1 MSRVENIKKL
11 SHLSFAVKK
20 FLKYYPWNDCNP
32 SQSKKLDKKIS
43 DCKVAIVSSAGLV
56 VDDEHEPFD
65 NNIKFGDWSYRV
77 ISKDVDSSKLKE
89 YHTSNSFDH
98 SGIKKNPFS
107 ALPITHLKELEKQG
121 YIGSV
126 SERHISLMGSNINKK
141 KLLKHSVPK
150 IIDIFKNDNVDIVIF
165 VPV

>member
-1 MSRVENIKKL
+1 MSRVENLKKL
-11 SHLSFAVKK
+11 SHFSFAVNK
-20 FLKYYPWNDCNP
+20 FLKYYPWIVCNP
-32 SQSKKLDKKIS
+32 NQSKKLDKKIS